1 MIKQDVWAAD
11 TVLLSQVQKMKNPEV
26 MVPEVKAVMPA
37 RLFSKFLMT
46 ELEINEVPEDPG
58 DTNVPG
64 PRLPLENRG
73 VSSMVLPSQELFEF
87 TKAAEDREGCLSCES
102 DIDAK

>member
-1 MIKQDVWAAD
+1 
-11 TVLLSQVQKMKNPEV
+11 
-26 MVPEVKAVMPA
+26 
-37 RLFSKFLMT
+37 MT

-73 VSSMVLPSQELFEF
+73 VSSMVLPSQQLLEF
-87 TKAAEDREGCLSCES
+87 AKAAAENEREES
-102 DIDAK
+102 A

>member
-1 MIKQDVWAAD
+1 MIKQDVWAVD
-11 TVLLSQVQKMKNPEV
+11 TVLLSQVQKVENTV
-26 MVPEVKAVMPA
+26 VKAVMPVCLCA